1 MRVEASPGG
10 TVLSIHEDMH
20 MALGEARTNSLCS
33 QRDQDKTHRLGYS
46 LMNYLRVTSYCSN
59 PN

>member
-1 MRVEASPGG
+1 MRVDASPGG
-10 TVLSIHEDMH
+10 TVLSNCEDMH

-33 QRDQDKTHRLGYS
+33 QRDQGKTHTLGNS
-46 LMNYLRVTSYCSN
+46 LMNHLRVTSYCSN